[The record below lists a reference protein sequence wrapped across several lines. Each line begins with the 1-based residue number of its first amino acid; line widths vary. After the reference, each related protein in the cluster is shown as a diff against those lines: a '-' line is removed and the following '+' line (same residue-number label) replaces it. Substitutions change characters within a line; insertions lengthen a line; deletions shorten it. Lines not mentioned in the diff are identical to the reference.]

1 VVTTNNFSA
10 QTPCKSSR
18 QIHCGAF
25 QAVLEPALAQAVAV
39 HKQEHGL
46 LSPLR
51 VVVPTRL
58 LALYLRRKLAPHVNI
73 HFQTLSDLLPPTS
86 KLAPLPGLELLCAR
100 IARDVITRDG
110 YFSPVRETRGFHTAL
125 LKTFT
130 DLKEAAI
137 EPGAFQ
143 RAARTKKLKELSV
156 AYSAFC
162 DWLCEHD
169 YVTEADLF
177 QKAQISDPQSPILLY
192 GFYDLNAAQKCFVR
206 RLAPDAVFFPWTEHS
221 AAYAQPLLDWFQSLG
236 YSVVASHPASFS
248 LRPLVISA
256 PGEAAEVR
264 EAARAA
270 LVYLREHPD
279 NTFNDVAIL
288 CRSREQYDALFRDTF
303 HHLGIPTYFR
313 GGRPIGEH
321 IDAKRF
327 CLLLEVIRSDYS
339 RAAVMELA
347 CHLVHPARQLRSE
360 QNSERSW
367 DTESIQL
374 GIVGG
379 KSQWRARCRENTSL
393 RQFIE
398 SLFTACDA
406 VPAKSSWQQFADVVL
421 AAWQKIGGQHEPVR
435 KTIQAL
441 RELDEFESPIAFET
455 FADFCLRAFDGNR
468 EPNSQLQ
475 GGGMFVSDVMGA
487 RGLNFQFVAVLGLVE
502 KSFPRIITED
512 PLLLDG
518 EREKISPNLPLKRR
532 GYDEERLL
540 FDFATSCAH
549 DRLVLSYPRLEP
561 VTSRSRVPSYL
572 LLERIGAKTFKM
584 LEEQAQHI
592 PLSPVRLETLPLET
606 REFDLPALSETTD
619 ETYLSLISPLLPAGL
634 SAARRW
640 RKHELTAYDGLIAGR
655 EALKLLH
662 ERFVL
667 EKLVISATSLE
678 DFFRCPFYYFQK
690 HVLRT
695 EPWEEPEAALT
706 VDAAD
711 LGSLYHKIL
720 EDYYR
725 KQPGADLAA
734 IIEAQFR
741 EFEQS
746 GVTGYA
752 AIWELRKQIIREEIV
767 ALARRE
773 QADIVRWT
781 PMDFERKFSDIAV
794 APPVRLHGKI
804 DRIDQDAD
812 GNHLRVLDYK
822 SGRFKKGLKD
832 NDFAHGRALQLALYL
847 LAAEKLFPGKIVE
860 SASYLYFTLRGGYR
874 TASFSRDAL
883 TDRQAELNQ
892 LLQTAADMVR
902 DGIFAQYAPMKN
914 DPCRVCDFRP
924 ICGNGIH
931 KLYLLKNQD
940 PRMAAFRAIKEDES

>member
-1 VVTTNNFSA
+1 
-10 QTPCKSSR
+10 
-18 QIHCGAF
+18 
-25 QAVLEPALAQAVAV
+25 
-39 HKQEHGL
+39 
-46 LSPLR
+46 
-51 VVVPTRL
+51 VP
-58 LALYLRRKLAPHVNI
+58 HINI

-100 IARDVITRDG
+100 IVRNVITRDG
-110 YFSPVRETRGFHTAL
+110 YFSPVRETCGFHTAL
-125 LKTFT
+125 LETFT

-137 EPGAFQ
+137 EPGTFQ
-143 RAARTKKLKELSV
+143 RAAKTKKLKELSA

-162 DWLCEHD
+162 EWLCEHD

-177 QKAQISDPQSPILLY
+177 QKAQIPDLQSPILLY

-236 YSVVASHPASFS
+236 YSVVASRAASFS
-248 LRPLVISA
+248 LRPSVISA

-264 EAARAA
+264 EAARAVLA
-270 LVYLREHPD
+270 YLREHPD

-321 IDAKRF
+321 IDAKRLR
-327 CLLLEVIRSDYS
+327 LLLEVIRSDYS

-347 CHLVHPARQLRSE
+347 CYLVHPARQARSA
-360 QNSERSW
+360 RGW
-367 DTESIQL
+367 DAESVRL

-379 KSQWRARCRENTSL
+379 KSQWRARCRENTPL
-393 RQFIE
+393 RQFVE

-441 RELDEFESPIAFET
+441 CELDEFKSPIAFET
-455 FADFCLRAFDGNR
+455 FADFCTRALDGKR
-468 EPNSQLQ
+468 EPNSQFQ
-475 GGGMFVSDVMGA
+475 GGGVFISDVMGA
-487 RGLNFQFVAVLGLVE
+487 RGLSWPLMIMLGMVE

-518 EREKISPNLPLKRR
+518 EREKISLNLPLKRR

-540 FDFATSCAH
+540 FDFATGCAH
-549 DRLVLSYPRLEP
+549 DRLMLSYPRMEP
-561 VTSRSRVPSYL
+561 VTSRPRVPSYL

-592 PLSPVRLETLPLET
+592 PLSPARVETLPLET
-606 REFDLPALSETTD
+606 REFDLPALCETTD
-619 ETYLSLISPLLPAGL
+619 ETYLSQISPLLPAGL
-634 SAARRW
+634 SAARARW
-640 RKHELTAYDGLIAGR
+640 RKNELTAYDGLIMGR
-655 EALKLLH
+655 EALELLH

-706 VDAAD
+706 IDAAD

-734 IIEAQFR
+734 IMEARFR

-752 AIWELRKQIIREEIV
+752 VIWELRKQIVREEIV
-767 ALARRE
+767 ALVRRE
-773 QADIVRWT
+773 QADIARWT
-781 PMDFERKFSDIAV
+781 PMDFEREFSDIAV

-822 SGRFKKGLKD
+822 TGRFKKGLKD
-832 NDFAHGRALQLALYL
+832 NELAHGRALQLALYL

-883 TDRQAELNQ
+883 TGRQVELNQ

-902 DGIFAQYAPMKN
+902 DGVFAQCAPMKN
-914 DPCRVCDFRP
+914 DPCRMCDFRP

-931 KLYLLKNQD
+931 KLYLFKNKD
-940 PRMAAFRAIKEDES
+940 PRMAAFRAIKEDAS